1 VLRDAR
7 VAEDG
12 AIEVDITPTYS
23 GCPAM
28 RMIALEVEMALR
40 GAGFSEPRVR
50 EVLAPAWTTDWMSE
64 AGRAIMKEA
73 MMAGGD
79 RRAERAKVEAA
90 RERMLAALDADRLD
104 TGAVKRAMDEER
116 ALAEATRQER
126 QAAMLAAFGK
136 LSTVDRKAFVA
147 DSRAMK
153 NRMDKRMQGWR
164 ERLRDRR
171 SAPLAPPSAPQEPAP
186 TGMDSEI

>member
-1 VLRDAR
+1 MPGRDAR
-7 VAEDG
+7 KGD
-12 AIEVDITPTYS
+12 
-23 GCPAM
+23 
-28 RMIALEVEMALR
+28 RM
-40 GAGFSEPRVR
+40 FPS
-50 EVLAPAWTTDWMSE
+50 MSE
-64 AGRAIMKEA
+64 AGRAIIRNA

-79 RRAERAKVEAA
+79 RRATREQVEAA
-90 RERMLAALDADRLD
+90 RDRMMAALDADRFD
-104 TGAVKRAMDEER
+104 AAAVKRAMDDER

-136 LSTVDRKAFVA
+136 LSTADRKAFVA

-171 SAPLAPPSAPQEPAP
+171 GPPPPPPMEPP
-186 TGMDSEI
+186 PGMDSDI